1 MYKCLTGNQLFRAIA
16 ELLVML
22 TSSGSHAE
30 RASYHDPHSSKRLQ
44 SRSGLLRETFCRLFR
59 GQRATCGHLSWHLRF
74 TSALTV
80 ETVKGIIKF
89 SISCRANFEVNTCLS
104 SASYWLITDN
114 MQPTKR
120 AISEFRFTSEPE
132 KAYAT
137 QPLAVFCC
145 IWGDESIR
153 SKPYAVSMLMINDN
167 GLGPSE
173 CLNEPGCALNGGLHG
188 HI

>member
-1 MYKCLTGNQLFRAIA
+1 VLDWKSTLSCNRRASGHAYIFWITVTIRIA
-16 ELLVML
+16 ERDISAV
-22 TSSGSHAE
+22 
-30 RASYHDPHSSKRLQ
+30 P
-44 SRSGLLRETFCRLFR
+44 FR
-59 GQRATCGHLSWHLRF
+59 GQRATGGHLSWHPRF

-173 CLNEPGCALNGGLHG
+173 CLNEPGCAIEWGPSWAHLEAHYSFNAIELASA
-188 HI
+188 IQ